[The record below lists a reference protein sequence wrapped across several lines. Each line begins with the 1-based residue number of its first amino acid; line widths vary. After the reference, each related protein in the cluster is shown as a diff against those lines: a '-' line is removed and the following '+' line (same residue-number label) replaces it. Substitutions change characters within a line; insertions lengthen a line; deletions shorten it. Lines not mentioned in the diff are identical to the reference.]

1 MRNYPS
7 VSVIV
12 PTLNEEKYLESC
24 LKSIKNQDYQGEY
37 EIIVSDGGS
46 KDKTLKIAKKYADK
60 VITCD
65 KKGIAYGRN
74 RGAEEAKGS
83 ILFFIDADTILLFDT
98 ISQLVK
104 PFRRRKVVGSTC
116 PILPLSPKARDFMI
130 YWIANQFVKSSLK
143 FKPQVFGICCA
154 YRKEVFEKVGG
165 FNEKLKTMEDLD
177 LAERISQY
185 GKIVL
190 VEKTLVLTSPRRIRK
205 WGTTKSA
212 RKYVSGYLN
221 YLLTGKGISGREYKP
236 IR

>member
-74 RGAEEAKGS
+74 IFQHKN
-83 ILFFIDADTILLFDT
+83 
-98 ISQLVK
+98 
-104 PFRRRKVVGSTC
+104 PRK
-116 PILPLSPKARDFMI
+116 
-130 YWIANQFVKSSLK
+130 
-143 FKPQVFGICCA
+143 
-154 YRKEVFEKVGG
+154 
-165 FNEKLKTMEDLD
+165 
-177 LAERISQY
+177 
-185 GKIVL
+185 L
-190 VEKTLVLTSPRRIRK
+190 VEALTKIIHENWEVNEVL
-205 WGTTKSA
+205 
-212 RKYVSGYLN
+212 
-221 YLLTGKGISGREYKP
+221 REYKE
-236 IR
+236 II